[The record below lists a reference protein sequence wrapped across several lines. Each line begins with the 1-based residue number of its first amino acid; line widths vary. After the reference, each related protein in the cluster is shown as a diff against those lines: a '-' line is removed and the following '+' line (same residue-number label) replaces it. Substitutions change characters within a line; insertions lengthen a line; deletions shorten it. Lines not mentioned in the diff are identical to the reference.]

1 MTDDIYRGVLALLA
15 PLAADVIDFQT
26 RGNIAP
32 YLAVFVLG
40 FALGIAGHL
49 VRSQDLVVAGIL
61 IAGAAAVVPWFVWGG
76 G

>member
-1 MTDDIYRGVLALLA
+1 MYRPVLALLT

-26 RGNIAP
+26 RGNIVP
-32 YLAVFVLG
+32 YLAVFALG

-49 VRSQDLVVAGIL
+49 VRSSDLVIAGIL
-61 IAGAAAVVPWFVWGG
+61 IAGAAATVPWLVWGG